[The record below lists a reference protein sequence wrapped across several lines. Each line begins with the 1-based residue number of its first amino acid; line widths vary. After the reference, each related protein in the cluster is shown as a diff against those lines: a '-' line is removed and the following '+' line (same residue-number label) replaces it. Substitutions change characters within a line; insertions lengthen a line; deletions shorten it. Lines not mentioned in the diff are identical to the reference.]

1 MNEKILKY
9 KALIDLIKTTDD
21 LVVLDEEIDMVLQS
35 IYHTEIYDLEEI
47 LAKFV
52 RVRIAVEI
60 KKLISQDS
68 ISGKEQTRTLLS
80 DAYRTICA
88 LPILKLTMAFEPSES
103 IIDNISN
110 WARSN
115 LQSGILLDLSLDRSL
130 LGGAQIVYEGKYYDY
145 SLKKKIKEVFENN
158 NFTI

>member
-60 KKLISQDS
+60 KKLISQNS
-68 ISGKEQTRTLLS
+68 VTGKEQTRTLLS

-103 IIDNISN
+103 VIDNISN
-110 WARSN
+110 WARGN

-130 LGGAQIVYEGKYYDY
+130 LGGAQIVHEGKYYDY

-158 NFTI
+158 NFTL

>member
-47 LAKFV
+47 LAKYV
-52 RVRIAVEI
+52 RVRVAVEI
-60 KKLISQDS
+60 KKLINYNS
-68 ISGKEQTRTLLS
+68 IAGKDQTRALLS

-103 IIDNISN
+103 VIDNISN

-115 LQSGILLDLSLDRSL
+115 LQSGMLLDLSLDRSL
-130 LGGAQIVYEGKYYDY
+130 LGGAQIVHEGKYYDY

-158 NFTI
+158 NFTL

>member
-9 KALIDLIKTTDD
+9 KALVDLIKTTDD